1 MTEVAFHV
9 GVADKLG
16 YTCRLLRKAWRQ
28 GAQVVATGAPEQL
41 SRLDTML
48 WIFEHEEFV
57 PHARLRAGE
66 RVTPLMAR
74 TPIWLAD
81 VPVDVA
87 GPQVLVNLGPE
98 MAEGFERF
106 ERVIEVISDEP
117 ADAQQGR
124 QRWRHYLAA
133 GLTPKLHQPAIV
145 SAPAQAVTRSR
156 DD

>member
-1 MTEVAFHV
+1 MPDIAFHT

-28 GAQVVATGAPEQL
+28 GAQVVTTGSPEEL

-66 RVTPLMAR
+66 RITPVMAR

-81 VPVDVA
+81 VPTDVA
-87 GPQVLVNLGPE
+87 GPQVLVNLGPG
-98 MAEGFERF
+98 MATGFERF
-106 ERVIEVISDEP
+106 ARVLEIVSDDP
-117 ADAQQGR
+117 DDAQQGR
-124 QRWRHYLAA
+124 QRWRRYQSA
-133 GLTPKLHQPAIV
+133 GMVPKLHVQ
-145 SAPAQAVTRSR
+145 SAPSSSG
-156 DD
+156 